1 VDPEVIFSTGDART
15 NAACMRLIEQVRA
28 RVSLKGQLSAEE
40 LTDFAV
46 GAFDRFAEGL
56 LEDVLASIMA
66 APDSVEQ
73 TITRARRQFS
83 EGLDYAGAAL
93 RDALAESRYRHAV
106 SQGLQRKMFEAE
118 AMLRRALKSRVLER
132 AALTPT
138 AVSAS

>member
-1 VDPEVIFSTGDART
+1 
-15 NAACMRLIEQVRA
+15 MRLIEQVRA

-40 LTDFAV
+40 LTDLAV

-56 LEDVLASIMA
+56 LEDVLASIMS

-73 TITRARRQFS
+73 TIARARRQFS